1 MYRSNKT
8 IKTWNYVSCVVC
20 KRYFGK
26 CVNGEIRNSRIY
38 VCKYSYIRGR
48 ARAAISSDVDK
59 MLLTRSVQP
68 ERAIML
74 EITIRT
80 VSLCVCSVTYAQ
92 VDLYAVNFQRLLAVS
107 NCTVQAV
114 NDFCLVAK
122 MSSHL
127 RNGFAINNSRRES
140 NEYLIYRVAL
150 FFNGS
155 KSISSVKNTKAY
167 KKRKIIIF
175 LLFFSHYSK
184 HYNVKMIN
192 F

>member
-1 MYRSNKT
+1 MCMLSDLCSGGF
-8 IKTWNYVSCVVC
+8 ICC
-20 KRYFGK
+20 KF
-26 CVNGEIRNSRIY
+26 ST
-38 VCKYSYIRGR
+38 
-48 ARAAISSDVDK
+48 
-59 MLLTRSVQP
+59 LTGCF
-68 ERAIML
+68 ELHCA
-74 EITIRT
+74 
-80 VSLCVCSVTYAQ
+80 
-92 VDLYAVNFQRLLAVS
+92 
-107 NCTVQAV
+107 AV
-114 NDFCLVAK
+114 NDLCLVAK

-167 KKRKIIIF
+167 EKRKIIIF
-175 LLFFSHYSK
+175 LQFFSHYSK